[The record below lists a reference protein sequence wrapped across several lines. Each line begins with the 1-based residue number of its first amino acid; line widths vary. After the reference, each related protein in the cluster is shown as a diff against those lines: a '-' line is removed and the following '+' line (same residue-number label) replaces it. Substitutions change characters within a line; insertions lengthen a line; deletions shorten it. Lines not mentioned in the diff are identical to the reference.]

1 MFLTYIQAI
10 KSVEHPGFRKIL
22 LYAGQDRLTD
32 RDLDTSAGSFDKIVK
47 EIQVCDYHPIPR
59 PLHTYRG
66 HQELAWEDIAH
77 L

>member
-1 MFLTYIQAI
+1 M
-10 KSVEHPGFRKIL
+10 L
-22 LYAGQDRLTD
+22 LYGTQDRVTYE
-32 RDLDTSAGSFDKIVK
+32 DLDISAGSFDKLANDL
-47 EIQVCDYHPIPR
+47 QVCDYHPIPR